1 MLLSTDSLY
10 QSTLENSWDL
20 RKKMNKIV
28 LYGSVPSKKN
38 SRINTRSGR
47 SFPSSKYTA
56 WHKDAVQQLNG
67 VECIASGTPLT
78 FTYYA
83 DSKRSGDLSNKWQSI
98 EDTFTD
104 CGIIID
110 DNWFELPD
118 IHMKFGGVDKENP
131 RAVIEY

>member
-1 MLLSTDSLY
+1 MS
-10 QSTLENSWDL
+10 
-20 RKKMNKIV
+20 KITI
-28 LYGSVPSKKN
+28 LGSVPSKKN

-47 SFPSSKYTA
+47 SFPSSKYTE
-56 WHKDAVQQLNG
+56 WHKGAVQQLFG
-67 VECIASGTPLT
+67 VAPIPPQTPLI

-104 CGIIID
+104 CGIIED
-110 DNWFELPD
+110 DNWFILPD

-131 RAVIEY
+131 RAIIEYEV

>member
-1 MLLSTDSLY
+1 MGVIT
-10 QSTLENSWDL
+10 
-20 RKKMNKIV
+20 

-38 SRINTRSGR
+38 SRINTKSGR

-56 WHKDAVQQLNG
+56 WHKEAILQLKG
-67 VECIASGTPLT
+67 IEKIPSGTPVR

-104 CGIIID
+104 CGIIED
-110 DNWFELPD
+110 DNWFILPD
-118 IHMKFGGVDKENP
+118 IHMVFGGVDKENP
-131 RAVIEY
+131 RCTIEY